1 MKKTY
6 FAPTAESI
14 KLRNALMMDAA
25 SVRINASADDA
36 VGFNDILSKDDSKG
50 DGFWE

>member
-6 FAPTAESI
+6 ISPAVESVN
-14 KLRNALMMDAA
+14 LRNTLMMEAA
-25 SVRINASADDA
+25 SVRLNSSEDDA
-36 VGFNDILSKDDSKG
+36 VFSSDILSKDDSKG

>member
-25 SVRINASADDA
+25 SVRINASEEDA

>member
-25 SVRINASADDA
+25 SVHLFDDSANT
-36 VGFNDILSKDDSKG
+36 VPTNDILSKDDSKG
-50 DGFWE
+50 NGFWE

>member
-6 FAPTAESI
+6 IAPATEIIRVQHVGNILQSSSVGI
-14 KLRNALMMDAA
+14 LSEAA
-25 SVRINASADDA
+25 DNSDV
-36 VGFNDILSKDDSKG
+36 LSKDDSKG